1 MENSLSSCINK
12 TIASK
17 GAADC
22 PEESGWTKYLE
33 DFSSYK
39 GHDDSSSSFHSYSL
53 VSDAASSAAWKNS
66 NNKDLKVPKTL
77 GFKNTITKIIDDS
90 LEDTAS
96 SPVSSP
102 KVSDLGPVDMNPIE
116 MKRGILEH
124 YDPELQP
131 DERSGINFGGK
142 IDINNHDSRN
152 LRKMGL
158 CLVPLSKL
166 VNYSG

>member
-39 GHDDSSSSFHSYSL
+39 GHDDSSSSFHSSSL

-102 KVSDLGPVDMNPIE
+102 KV
-116 MKRGILEH
+116 R
-124 YDPELQP
+124 Y
-131 DERSGINFGGK
+131 SGITIFQ
-142 IDINNHDSRN
+142 
-152 LRKMGL
+152 
-158 CLVPLSKL
+158 LVFPF
-166 VNYSG
+166 

>member
-22 PEESGWTKYLE
+22 SPEESGWTKYLE

-39 GHDDSSSSFHSYSL
+39 GHDDSSSSFHSSSL

-77 GFKNTITKIIDDS
+77 LGFKNTRAKIIDDS

-96 SPVSSP
+96 SPVNSP
-102 KVSDLGPVDMNPIE
+102 KV
-116 MKRGILEH
+116 R
-124 YDPELQP
+124 Y
-131 DERSGINFGGK
+131 SGITIFQ
-142 IDINNHDSRN
+142 
-152 LRKMGL
+152 
-158 CLVPLSKL
+158 LVFPFSSSVFLLHLFLFS
-166 VNYSG
+166 S